1 MVESEGS
8 SIMALSASMV
18 ELPGPHGLY
27 FIDLRPGHFLR
38 GCPSSQGRRDE
49 GPPMTCA
56 IDQPYA
62 LSARPV
68 TQQQWE
74 LVTGHNPSK
83 FTDGWTAGLRPVDS
97 VSRDDIVSFVDRL
110 NAETEGI
117 LGGRPGEYRLPS
129 EAEWEYAAR
138 AGTQGR
144 WWCRDAD
151 TI

>member
-1 MVESEGS
+1 
-8 SIMALSASMV
+8 
-18 ELPGPHGLY
+18 
-27 FIDLRPGHFLR
+27 
-38 GCPSSQGRRDE
+38 
-49 GPPMTCA
+49 MTCA